1 MKFIYNN
8 NYLLICIFIGAILHI
23 ISAFYTI
30 GFYSDD
36 EHFQILEIAAYLLGI
51 NNVAI
56 EDTTGYYWEWREHI
70 RMRPWLQPYIY
81 FKLIIFFQY
90 LSINDPF
97 VWTLIIRIIS
107 SLIGYLS
114 IIYLFIT
121 FQNKFFNENYKFNTF
136 IFFSFWF
143 YPFLHSRTS
152 SENLGITLFII
163 SICLIYRLIIS
174 KEIKFNYFK
183 FIFASFLFGISM
195 VIKFTLVFTTIPFYI
210 WVLIFRFKFSTIT
223 ILTSVIFICLGIG
236 IAIDSYFWGFL
247 TNTYYQFYKFNL
259 SDELGRLN
267 DFGIDPWYFYIT
279 EISKQLAPLLSIVFL
294 AGLFLYWFKNKFDL
308 ISWLTLSTLIIFS
321 IIGHKEIRYIFPI
334 YIFAPFFVSYLL
346 DHIKNAYILNF
357 SKTIIIISNILFLIL
372 TLFIPPN
379 TKVGVYKFIFDNIN
393 NNEKIYYIDE
403 NPYQINNMEPY
414 FYTKFLTP
422 INAYNASEEDN
433 YWIVTNN
440 YNNIKK
446 LDDKNCSKKYS
457 TLPDIIFNINKNWKR
472 LKLNWYIYYCDQN

>member
-1 MKFIYNN
+1 M
-8 NYLLICIFIGAILHI
+8 
-23 ISAFYTI
+23 
-30 GFYSDD
+30 
-36 EHFQILEIAAYLLGI
+36 
-51 NNVAI
+51 
-56 EDTTGYYWEWREHI
+56 
-70 RMRPWLQPYIY
+70 
-81 FKLIIFFQY
+81 
-90 LSINDPF
+90 
-97 VWTLIIRIIS
+97 IS

-114 IIYLFIT
+114 IIYLFFT
-121 FQNKFFNENYKFNTF
+121 FNNKFFNENYKFNTF

-174 KEIKFNYFK
+174 KEINFNYFK

-223 ILTSVIFICLGIG
+223 IFTSVIFICLGIG

-259 SDELGRLN
+259 SEELGRLN

-308 ISWLTLSTLIIFS
+308 ISWLTLSTLILFS

-346 DHIKNAYILNF
+346 DHIKNGYLLNF
-357 SKTIIIISNILFLIL
+357 SKTIIIISNILFLVL

-393 NNEKIYYIDE
+393 NSEKIYYIDE

-422 INAYNASEEDN
+422 INAYNASEENN

-446 LDDKNCSKKYS
+446 LDDQNCSKKYS

-472 LKLNWYIYYCDQN
+472 LKLNWYIYYCD

>member
-114 IIYLFIT
+114 IIYLFFT

-174 KEIKFNYFK
+174 KEINFNYFK

-472 LKLNWYIYYCDQN
+472 LKLNWYIYYCD

>member
-114 IIYLFIT
+114 IIYLFFT

-174 KEIKFNYFK
+174 KEINFNYFK

-210 WVLIFRFKFSTIT
+210 WVLIFRFKFNTIT
-223 ILTSVIFICLGIG
+223 IFTIVIFICLGIG

-259 SDELGRLN
+259 SEELGRLN
-267 DFGIDPWYFYIT
+267 DFGINPWYFYIT

-308 ISWLTLSTLIIFS
+308 ISWITLSTLILFS

-334 YIFAPFFVSYLL
+334 YIFAPFFISYLL
-346 DHIKNAYILNF
+346 DYIKNGYLLNF
-357 SKTIIIISNILFLIL
+357 FKTIIIISNVLFLVL
-372 TLFIPPN
+372 TLFVPPN
-379 TKVGVYKFIFDNIN
+379 TKVGVYKFIYNNIN

-422 INAYNASEEDN
+422 INAYNLSEIDN

-440 YNNIKK
+440 YNNVKM
-446 LDDKNCSKKYS
+446 LDDQNCKKKYS

-472 LKLNWYIYYCDQN
+472 LKLNWYIYYCDYN

>member
-114 IIYLFIT
+114 IIYLFFT

-136 IFFSFWF
+136 IFFTFWF

-174 KEIKFNYFK
+174 KEINFNYFK

-422 INAYNASEEDN
+422 VNAYNASEEDN

-457 TLPDIIFNINKNWKR
+457 TLPDIIFKINKNWKR
-472 LKLNWYIYYCDQN
+472 LKLNWYIYYCD